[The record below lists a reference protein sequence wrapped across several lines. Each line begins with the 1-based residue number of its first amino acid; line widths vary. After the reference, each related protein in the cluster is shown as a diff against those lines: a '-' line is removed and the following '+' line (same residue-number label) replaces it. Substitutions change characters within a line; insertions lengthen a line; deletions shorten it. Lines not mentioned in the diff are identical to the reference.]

1 MLDPYYSRDELLAMG
16 FETVGEDT
24 EISRKVSLYG
34 VSGSIGNRTRIDDF
48 RILKGRLEIGCCVHI
63 AAYVALG
70 GHKNYPI
77 TCKDCSAV
85 SSHSSIFTGTADYR
99 AAAISNPTVEEDMQ
113 ANIFGPVT
121 FEEGVVV
128 GAHCVVLPNVVI
140 GYGSSIGANLVLHR
154 SIEAGKIVA
163 GRHGRPEI
171 VGERDVTAIA
181 LLVERARKL

>member
-1 MLDPYYSRDELLAMG
+1 MQSPYFSKEELLEFG
-16 FETVGEDT
+16 FKTVGENT
-24 EISRKVSLYG
+24 QVSRKVSIYG

-48 RILKGRLEIGCCVHI
+48 CILKGRLEIGACVHI
-63 AAYVALG
+63 AAFVAMG
-70 GHKNYPI
+70 GHRDYPI

-128 GAHCVVLPNVVI
+128 GAHCVVLPNVVV
-140 GYGSSIGANLVLHR
+140 GYATSVGANLVIHKSLDP
-154 SIEAGKIVA
+154 GKIIA
-163 GRHGRPEI
+163 SRNGRPTE
-171 VGERDVTAIA
+171 VGQRDIAAMA
-181 LLVERARKL
+181 LLVDRARKL

>member
-1 MLDPYYSRDELLAMG
+1 MLGPYYSRTELLEMG
-16 FETVGEDT
+16 FESVGENT
-24 EISRKVSLYG
+24 EISRKVSIYG
-34 VSGSIGNRTRIDDF
+34 VSGSIGARTRIDDF
-48 RILKGRLEIGCCVHI
+48 CILKGRLEIGSCVHI
-63 AAYVALG
+63 AAYVAMG
-70 GHKNYPI
+70 GHRNYPI

-140 GYGSSIGANLVLHR
+140 GYGTSIGANLVLHR
-154 SIEAGKIVA
+154 SIEPGKIIA
-163 GRHGRPEI
+163 SRHGRPEV
-171 VGERDVTAIA
+171 VGERDVAAIA
-181 LLVERARKL
+181 LLVDRARTL